1 MARTP
6 QRWGPLRQLEDF
18 RRDFDE
24 LFDRYLRA
32 RWRSTAARQLL
43 PPVESF
49 VEGDQLVIRADL
61 PGVDPEDIE
70 ITITGNMLRV
80 ASRSGPSTE
89 RESRIGQE
97 FRYGPFERT
106 IMLPQGAAP
115 EQIKASYRNGVLE
128 VRVTLPPKPA
138 AHKVKVHTEK

>member
-6 QRWGPLRQLEDF
+6 QQWRPLRQLENF
-18 RRDFDE
+18 QRDFDE
-24 LFDRYLRA
+24 LFDRLLGTG
-32 RWRSTAARQLL
+32 WRLAAGPQPL
-43 PPVESF
+43 PVKSYI
-49 VEGDQLVIRADL
+49 EGGQLVVRADL

-80 ASRSGPSTE
+80 AGRRGLSTG

-106 IMLPQGAAP
+106 MLPQGAAP

-138 AHKVKVHTEK
+138 AHKVRVHTEKE